1 MTTYAVNATTGGL
14 SVYDG
19 TRWDAVV
26 GITVHDDSVVIL
38 TDSSLFVLSGSDDD
52 GSDID
57 ASVETGAL
65 YFSSPEHEKLC
76 IRIRM
81 HGKAE
86 NGANVTVIEH
96 RDGVETEYS
105 YVVASFGGAVAK
117 SQLVRPGK
125 GIRGET
131 LGFRIENVTGGDL
144 RIDRLSINILFGRLP

>member
-19 TRWDAVV
+19 TQWDAVV

-65 YFSSPEHEKLC
+65 YLGSPEHEKIC
-76 IRIRM
+76 PRIRI

-86 NGANVTVIEH
+86 NGLTATVIEH
-96 RDGVETEYS
+96 RNGTETEYS
-105 YVVASFGGAVAK
+105 YLVDSFGGTESK
-117 SQLVRPGK
+117 SQQVRPGK